1 MTSCPFYNARY
12 ITIVIYE
19 ICRLGK
25 DEALITSKPL
35 AVVASFVVLFVL
47 LLLATSAIAA
57 AAGLGVAGTA
67 DLEAFFDAIIHD
79 QMHEVGIAGVTLS
92 VVSGGEVILSKGY
105 GDADVNRKIPVDP
118 DRTLFRIG
126 SISKLFVWTAI
137 MQLAEQGKLDLH
149 ADVQQYLDFE
159 LPVQLLGAPSGSV
172 APPITLVHLMT
183 HSAGFED
190 VAQDLFHLH
199 PEHTLPLEQY
209 IRTHVPARVFPP
221 GEVSAYSNYGS
232 ALAGYI
238 VQRVSGM
245 PFAQYVEQHIFAPL
259 RMTNSTFRQ
268 PVEDALSTNI
278 ARGYRRIGGEFV
290 EGAFVYALAPAGG
303 MSSSASDMARFMLA
317 YLQDGVLDGQ
327 RILSEET
334 IRQRRRIFRADGP
347 VRGVYGQVLP
357 GG

>member
-1 MTSCPFYNARY
+1 M
-12 ITIVIYE
+12 
-19 ICRLGK
+19 GK

-199 PEHTLPLEQY
+199 LS
-209 IRTHVPARVFPP
+209 IRSHWSST
-221 GEVSAYSNYGS
+221 
-232 ALAGYI
+232 
-238 VQRVSGM
+238 
-245 PFAQYVEQHIFAPL
+245 FAPTC
-259 RMTNSTFRQ
+259 R
-268 PVEDALSTNI
+268 
-278 ARGYRRIGGEFV
+278 
-290 EGAFVYALAPAGG
+290 
-303 MSSSASDMARFMLA
+303 
-317 YLQDGVLDGQ
+317 
-327 RILSEET
+327 
-334 IRQRRRIFRADGP
+334 
-347 VRGVYGQVLP
+347 P
-357 GG
+357 GCLHRVK